1 MIHRQM
7 PYWQRWPRSG
17 PPRCRA
23 AGFACWLC
31 LKKLYDEEESSYR
44 GIETNRYSAE
54 ARVKCMHVGTSI
66 IWITRACSTSGFI
79 LNFVP
84 LEKFMLLVAPA
95 WRARAR
101 RAGTVQEY
109 QRRKLGYTY
118 GISLLTL
125 AAFVN
130 VGAEL
135 PTCTTEFSSYR

>member
-1 MIHRQM
+1 MDCRLRVYAGVLAMFKEVI
-7 PYWQRWPRSG
+7 QRV
-17 PPRCRA
+17 
-23 AGFACWLC
+23 
-31 LKKLYDEEESSYR
+31 ESSYR
-44 GIETNRYSAE
+44 DTETNRYSAE
-54 ARVKCMHVGTSI
+54 ERVKCMHVGTSI

-84 LEKFMLLVAPA
+84 PEKFVLLVAPA
-95 WRARAR
+95 RRGARAR